1 MSDVAKPQDLPE
13 RSETDEGELQDS
25 LAKTV
30 RPKGR
35 FWTRLAPGS
44 LIARIF
50 LINLL
55 GLVILALG
63 ILYFNQFRDSLISA
77 RAQSLRTQ
85 AQIIAAAIAGSATA
99 DTGAIA
105 IDPNSLDEG
114 ADTAPDVDQPDG
126 LDFPINPETAGPVL
140 RRLLANTGN
149 RAQIIDAD
157 GNLVVDSRFIY
168 GGDIIETIDNT
179 PRVENVPVL
188 ERYWNSFLTTF
199 FGYDYPLRREYGLDN
214 NKAIPEIAAAL
225 NGASV
230 SQVKLDEN
238 REIIVTVSVPV
249 QRYRAVLGALVLTN
263 KGGEIDDVLRAE
275 RLVVIY
281 TFGLASLITL
291 LLSSVLASTIARPI
305 RRLSEAAQQV
315 RRGISKRAEIPDFS
329 TRTDEIGNLSS
340 SLRDMTGALYD
351 RIDAIEAFAA
361 DVAHELKNPLTS
373 LRSAVETLQVVKKD
387 EQRNRLI
394 EIVKQDVKRMDRL
407 ITDISDASRL
417 DAELART
424 EATPTDLA
432 RLLNAITTMSN
443 EVAKPDMADVILNIQ
458 PPHKGVKESEAY
470 SVAGQESRLSQVF
483 RNLID
488 NARSFTAPNTKV
500 NVRLRRAGNVIEARV
515 EDSGP
520 GIRPE
525 NLERVFERFYTD
537 RPEQSFGNN
546 SGLGLAISRQ
556 IVEAHKGRI
565 WAENRLGRPN
575 GEGER
580 AVLGAR
586 FLVQLPAL
594 QSSQT
599 P

>member
-1 MSDVAKPQDLPE
+1 ML
-13 RSETDEGELQDS
+13 ETDKPLDSAERPDSDDGELQDS
-25 LAKTV
+25 LAKTTE
-30 RPKGR
+30 PKGSFWNR
-35 FWTRLAPGS
+35 FAPGS

-63 ILYFNQFRDSLISA
+63 ILYFNQFRDSLINA

-99 DTGAIA
+99 DTGSIV

-114 ADTAPDVDQPDG
+114 PDLTGETEQPDG

-149 RAQIIDAD
+149 RAQIIGTD
-157 GNLVVDSRFIY
+157 GGLVVDSRFIY
-168 GGDIIETIDNT
+168 GGDIIETVDNVS
-179 PRVENVPVL
+179 PDANLPWIEKR
-188 ERYWNSFLTTF
+188 WNQLITYI
-199 FGYDYPLRREYGLDN
+199 FGYDYPLRREYGIDN
-214 NKAIPEIAAAL
+214 NKTYAEVSAAL

-238 REIIVTVSVPV
+238 REIIVVVSVPV
-249 QRYRAVLGALVLTN
+249 QRYRAVLGALILTN
-263 KGGEIDDVLRAE
+263 QGGEIDDVLRAE
-275 RLVVIY
+275 RMVVVY
-281 TFGLASLITL
+281 TFGLASLVTL
-291 LLSSVLASTIARPI
+291 LLSALLASTIANPI
-305 RRLSEAAQQV
+305 RKLSEAAQQV
-315 RRGISKRAEIPDFS
+315 RRGISKRVEIPDFS
-329 TRTDEIGNLSS
+329 TRKDEIGHLSG
-340 SLRDMTGALYD
+340 SLRDMTGALYN

-373 LRSAVETLQVVKKD
+373 LRSAVETLQLVKKD
-387 EQRNRLI
+387 EQRDRLI

-424 EATPTDLA
+424 EARPTDLA
-432 RLLNAITTMSN
+432 KLLTNITTMSN
-443 EVAKPDMADVILNIQ
+443 ELAKAEMAEVILHIQ
-458 PPHKGVKESEAY
+458 PPHKGMKPEQAY
-470 SVAGQESRLSQVF
+470 AIAGQDSRLSQVF

-488 NARSFTAPNTKV
+488 NARSFTAAGTKV

-515 EDSGP
+515 EDQGP

-565 WAENRLGRPN
+565 WAENRLGRGTADSDRPI
-575 GEGER
+575 
-580 AVLGAR
+580 LGAR
-586 FLVQLPAL
+586 FMVQLPAL
-594 QSSQT
+594 ENIEA

>member
-1 MSDVAKPQDLPE
+1 MTDLAKPQDLAE
-13 RSETDEGELQDS
+13 RSEADEGELQDS
-25 LAKTV
+25 LGKTA
-30 RPKGR
+30 RPKGG

-168 GGDIIETIDNT
+168 GGDIIETVDNT
-179 PRVENVPVL
+179 SRVENVPVL

-214 NKAIPEIAAAL
+214 NKTIPEIAAAL

-263 KGGEIDDVLRAE
+263 QGGEIDDVLRAE

-424 EATPTDLA
+424 EAKPTDLA
-432 RLLNAITTMSN
+432 KLLTAITTMSN
-443 EVAKPDMADVILNIQ
+443 EVAKSDMADVILNIQ
-458 PPHKGVKESEAY
+458 PPHKGVEESIAY

-594 QSSQT
+594 ESSQT

>member
-1 MSDVAKPQDLPE
+1 MTDTAKQQDLAE

-25 LAKTV
+25 LVRTAK
-30 RPKGR
+30 PKGNFWNR
-35 FWTRLAPGS
+35 FAPGS

-63 ILYFNQFRDSLISA
+63 ILYFNQFRDSLINA

-114 ADTAPDVDQPDG
+114 TDTTPDVDQPDG

-168 GGDIIETIDNT
+168 GGDIIETVDNT
-179 PRVENVPVL
+179 RSVETVPLL

-214 NKAIPEIAAAL
+214 NKIIPEIAAAL

-263 KGGEIDDVLRAE
+263 QGGEIDDVLRAE

-291 LLSSVLASTIARPI
+291 LLSSVLAGTIARPI

-315 RRGISKRAEIPDFS
+315 RKGISKRVEIPDFS

-340 SLRDMTGALYD
+340 SLRDMTGALYN

-373 LRSAVETLQVVKKD
+373 LRSAVETLQLVKKD

-432 RLLNAITTMSN
+432 KLLSAITTMSN
-443 EVAKPDMADVILNIQ
+443 ELVKPDKVDVVLNIQ
-458 PPHKGVKESEAY
+458 PPHKGLQEKDAY
-470 SVAGQESRLSQVF
+470 AVAGQESRLSQVF

-488 NARSFTAPNTKV
+488 NARSFTAPNSKV

-515 EDSGP
+515 EDNGP

-537 RPEQSFGNN
+537 RPEHSFGNN

-565 WAENRLGRPN
+565 WAENRLGRAN
-575 GEGER
+575 ADGER
-580 AVLGAR
+580 AILGAR

-594 QSSQT
+594 EST
-599 P
+599 EVP